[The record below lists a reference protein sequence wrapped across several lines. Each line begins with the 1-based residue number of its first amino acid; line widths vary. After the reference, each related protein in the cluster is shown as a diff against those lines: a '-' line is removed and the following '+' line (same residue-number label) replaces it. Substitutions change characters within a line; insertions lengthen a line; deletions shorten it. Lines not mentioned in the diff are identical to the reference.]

1 MRSARS
7 WFVVILALLAT
18 PMTSEALRTFRRAG
32 KVATA
37 LVVLAVSVAAVLPG
51 SAMARGRRHRRK
63 PHVAWTLPRTGSAGQ
78 AIAFSWSG
86 RHLGKNHK
94 LVVQKPEG
102 TAHTWRS
109 IMRLHGN
116 GGTAQLPGVPL
127 GHYRFRIAD
136 LVPAPQPRRRGHR
149 GSRPPLRVMA
159 KDVSGV
165 AVFGEVPFS
174 KLFNSAEQTHA
185 TSKYTFSYVSFS
197 EYPGLV
203 FTVEHNQCSYA
214 HIAFVG
220 NGGRNVDGREVE
232 VGTVTATLVQE
243 SREPTISSAPE
254 EAIGSLDAELVP
266 GQSWAVRLEAPS
278 LEPVFYVNGY
288 AICDSEEPFS

>member
-1 MRSARS
+1 M
-7 WFVVILALLAT
+7 
-18 PMTSEALRTFRRAG
+18 
-32 KVATA
+32 
-37 LVVLAVSVAAVLPG
+37 
-51 SAMARGRRHRRK
+51 
-63 PHVAWTLPRTGSAGQ
+63 
-78 AIAFSWSG
+78 
-86 RHLGKNHK
+86 
-94 LVVQKPEG
+94 
-102 TAHTWRS
+102 
-109 IMRLHGN
+109 
-116 GGTAQLPGVPL
+116 
-127 GHYRFRIAD
+127 
-136 LVPAPQPRRRGHR
+136 
-149 GSRPPLRVMA
+149 
-159 KDVSGV
+159 
-165 AVFGEVPFS
+165 FGEVPFS

-185 TSKYTFSYVSFS
+185 TSKYTLYVSFS

-288 AICDSEEPFS
+288 AICDSEEPFRRLGPGKAGRRLSVSWVLPIRASEPLGRSPSTS